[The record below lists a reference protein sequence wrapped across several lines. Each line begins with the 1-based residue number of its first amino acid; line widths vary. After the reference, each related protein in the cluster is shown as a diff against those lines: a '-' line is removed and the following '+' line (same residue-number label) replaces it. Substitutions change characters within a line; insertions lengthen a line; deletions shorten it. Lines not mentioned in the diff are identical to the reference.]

1 MLTMSP
7 PFESWCQARWQDH
20 YRILY
25 ICFAIYIHIYS
36 KLPCLSCEIKL
47 SKKLSTTFV
56 YFWFVMCK
64 KFHCVYVISVRHT
77 SMFVVTMN
85 SIKYAYTKNYK
96 YRKIILIGK
105 SCGEANCNLK
115 LHSFF
120 YHMQK
125 QERRENKLNTK
136 PNSRKI

>member
-25 ICFAIYIHIYS
+25 IFYLHTYIQNCPVSHV
-36 KLPCLSCEIKL
+36 KL
-47 SKKLSTTFV
+47 SFQKKLSTTFV

-85 SIKYAYTKNYK
+85 SIIYAYTTNYK

-115 LHSFF
+115 LHSLFLS
-120 YHMQK
+120 HAKAGTKRK
-125 QERRENKLNTK
+125 QIKYIE
-136 PNSRKI
+136 PNSQEI